1 MKTLN
6 IKLISILG
14 VVALTLLSSCE
25 NAKYDAITSS
35 HVYMVTQNGNNEQ
48 RLSVEEAGAEVQVA
62 LRLNKAI
69 AEDVNVN
76 VEVNT
81 EYLEAYNKRNGTSFQ
96 LLPTEFY
103 AFDKKSVTIPAS
115 EIVSTLAI
123 SLKPF
128 TTDMNKAGLTY
139 AIPVTITSVDAGKVA
154 IFEQESSY
162 MIVVSPIPY
171 ADVPVM
177 SRGNGM
183 QMFLK
188 DDKIT
193 LTDYTVEFLVKVDGL
208 GLNRNN
214 QILFN
219 GRTADGK
226 NEIFMRFA
234 ADGAKDKFDKL
245 QIKNQGL
252 NFDAKTSF
260 KNDVWYHIAF
270 VNNAKSGKS
279 YIYVNGVLDT
289 AFDNPGEPTT
299 IESNTEPG
307 IRFCGENNNDSYMRS
322 NMQGSEIRLWTVART
337 ASEIQNNMYG
347 IDPKTS
353 GLFAYWKSNEN
364 TGSDIKDQTGN
375 GHDGKLFGTPSWKAN
390 QRVQVGLGLE

>member
-6 IKLISILG
+6 IKLIYILG
-14 VVALTLLSSCE
+14 IFVLTFLSSCE
-25 NAKYDAITSS
+25 NAQYDAITDS
-35 HVYMVTQNGNNEQ
+35 HVYMVTQNGSSEK
-48 RLSVEEAGAEVQVA
+48 RLSVEEEGAEVQIA

-69 AEDVNVN
+69 KEDVNVN
-76 VEVNT
+76 LEVNSA
-81 EYLEAYNKRNGTSFQ
+81 YLEVHNKRNGTSFQ
-96 LLPTEFY
+96 LLPPEFY
-103 AFDKKSVTIPAS
+103 TLEKKSVTIPAS
-115 EIVSTLAI
+115 EIVSTLGI

-128 TTDMNKAGLTY
+128 TTEMNKAGLTY
-139 AIPVTITSVDAGKVA
+139 AIPISISSVEDNKVT

-162 MIVVSPIPY
+162 MIVVSAIPY

-177 SRGNGM
+177 SRENGM
-183 QMFLK
+183 QMYLK
-188 DDKIT
+188 DNKIT

-234 ADGAKDKFDKL
+234 ADGAAGKYDKFQL
-245 QIKNQGL
+245 KNQGL

-260 KNDVWYHIAF
+260 KNNVWYHIAC
-270 VNNAKSGKS
+270 VNNAKTRKTS
-279 YIYVNGVLDT
+279 IYVNGVLDT
-289 AFDNPGEPTT
+289 SFDNPGEPTM

-307 IRFCGENNNDSYMRS
+307 IRFCGENDNDYYMRS
-322 NMQGSEIRLWTVART
+322 NMQGSEIRLWTVARS

-347 IDPKTS
+347 IDPKTP
-353 GLFAYWKSNEN
+353 GLAAYWKSSENE
-364 TGSDIKDQTGN
+364 GADIIDRTGN
-375 GHDGKLFGTPSWKAN
+375 GNNAKLFGTPKWNSN
-390 QRVQVGLGLE
+390 QRVQVGLGLD

>member
-6 IKLISILG
+6 IKLVSILG
-14 VVALTLLSSCE
+14 VLALTCLSSCE
-25 NAKYDAITSS
+25 NAKYDTITDS

-48 RLSVEEAGAEVQVA
+48 RLSVEETGAEVQIA
-62 LRLNKAI
+62 LRLNEAI
-69 AEDVNVN
+69 KEDVKVN
-76 VEVNT
+76 LEVNS

-96 LLPTEFY
+96 LLPAEFY
-103 AFDKKSVTIPAS
+103 ALDDKSVTIPAA
-115 EIVSTLAI
+115 EIVSTLGI

-128 TTDMNKAGLTY
+128 TTEMNKAGLTY
-139 AIPVTITSVDAGKVA
+139 AIPISISSVDANKVT
-154 IFEQESSY
+154 IFKQESSY

-177 SRGNGM
+177 SRRNGM
-183 QMFLK
+183 QMYLK

-234 ADGAKDKFDKL
+234 ADGAQGKYDKFQL
-245 QIKNQGL
+245 KNQGL

-260 KNDVWYHIAF
+260 KNNVWYHIAC
-270 VNNAKSGKS
+270 VNNAKTGKT
-279 YIYVNGVLDT
+279 YIYVNGILDT
-289 AFDNPGEPTT
+289 AFDNPGVSTT

-307 IRFCGENNNDSYMRS
+307 IRFCGENNNDSYMKS
-322 NMQGSEIRLWTVART
+322 NMQGSEIRLWSVARS

-347 IDPKTS
+347 VDPKTP
-353 GLFAYWKSNEN
+353 GLAAYWKSNEN
-364 TGSDIKDQTGN
+364 AGADIMDQTGN
-375 GHDGKLFGTPSWKAN
+375 GHNAKLFGTPRWNPN